1 MSFPPRYHA
10 GPKSRRL
17 TGEASRAKAVREA
30 LALFATSGFKGTTIA
45 KLAASTGLS
54 QSGLLH
60 HFPSKAK
67 LLSAVLEARD
77 AEDGQFLTTEHGEA
91 PMGWDAFDALQALVA
106 RNSSRPQ
113 FVGLYV
119 QMAAEAVEE
128 DHPAH
133 EWLENRYAAMKEWLT
148 DAVRVGQVRGEIV
161 AGAPVDHV
169 VCNTIAVLD
178 GLQQQWLIDPAKF
191 SMVEAF
197 GFHIAG
203 LRACWE
209 VPELEPASAALPAV
223 T

>member
-1 MSFPPRYHA
+1 MSFPPRYHMA
-10 GPKSRRL
+10 PKSRRI

-45 KLAASTGLS
+45 RLAAGTGLS

-77 AEDGQFLTTEHGEA
+77 AEDGEFLNTEHGEA
-91 PMGWDAFDALQALVA
+91 PMGWEAFDALQALVA

-119 QMAAEAVEE
+119 KMAAEAVEE

-148 DAVRVGQVRGEIV
+148 DAVRFGQVRGEIV
-161 AGAPVDHV
+161 SDAPVDHLV
-169 VCNTIAVLD
+169 RTTIAVLD
-178 GLQQQWLIDPAKF
+178 GLQQQWLIDPSKF

-203 LRACWE
+203 LRACWQVTE
-209 VPELEPASAALPAV
+209 MESASAALSAV